1 MHTLWVILIH
11 SHNTLLVSRHKRKLP
26 SSEEEIGIR
35 HADVLGVLPQQDELV
50 WILLHRGYEIKGN
63 KATGIVVNKPE
74 KQ

>member
-11 SHNTLLVSRHKRKLP
+11 SHNTLLVSRHKRQLP

-35 HADVLGVLPQQDELV
+35 HADVLGVLPQQDEFV
-50 WILLHRGYEIKGN
+50 WILLHRGYEDKGD
-63 KATGIVVNKPE
+63 KANVIIVHKPG

>member
-26 SSEEEIGIR
+26 SSEEEIGIC
-35 HADVLGVLPQQDELV
+35 HADVIGVLPQQDELV
-50 WILLHRGYEIKGN
+50 RILLHRGYGVKGN
-63 KATGIVVNKPE
+63 KANNNVVHKPG